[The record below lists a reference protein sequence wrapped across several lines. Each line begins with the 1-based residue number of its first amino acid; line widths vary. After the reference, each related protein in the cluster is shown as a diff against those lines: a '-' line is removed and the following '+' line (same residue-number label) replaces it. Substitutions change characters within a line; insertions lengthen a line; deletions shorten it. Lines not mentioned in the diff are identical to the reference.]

1 MLNFPV
7 QNLYNDCK
15 ELCYTLLPFRKRNLL
30 LCKKHWHSNSSVVY
44 SAENKTVDYKQTAKR
59 ENIFEIFSPQFKS
72 QLHFFVSEPLHS
84 GKKRMQTHFQS
95 PSSSSSL
102 NIWLSRS
109 RLDEVLLLLA
119 VRITFPPPISPGMV
133 SISVFYVRD
142 FSCIGCLLN
151 KSSSLESSGD
161 WHGAYN
167 FSK

>member
-1 MLNFPV
+1 MLHLVAISKKKSSLV
-7 QNLYNDCK
+7 QKNIGI
-15 ELCYTLLPFRKRNLL
+15 RNLPLYTVRKTKLSITSKL
-30 LCKKHWHSNSSVVY
+30 LNVKIYLRFFPLDSCHS
-44 SAENKTVDYKQTAKR
+44 YKL
-59 ENIFEIFSPQFKS
+59 FD
-72 QLHFFVSEPLHS
+72 SEPLPS
-84 GKKRMQTHFQS
+84 GIKRMQTHFQS

-119 VRITFPPPISPGMV
+119 VGITFPPPISPGMV

-142 FSCIGCLLN
+142 FSCIGCLLT
-151 KSSSLESSGD
+151 KSSWLESSGD

>member
-1 MLNFPV
+1 MIVRNYVTPCCHFEKEIFSCAKNIGIRILPLYTVRKTKLSIKSKLLNVKIYLRF
-7 QNLYNDCK
+7 
-15 ELCYTLLPFRKRNLL
+15 
-30 LCKKHWHSNSSVVY
+30 
-44 SAENKTVDYKQTAKR
+44 
-59 ENIFEIFSPQFKS
+59 FSPQFKS
-72 QLHFFVSEPLHS
+72 QLHFFVSEPLPS
-84 GKKRMQTHFQS
+84 GIKRMQAHFQS

-142 FSCIGCLLN
+142 FSCIGCLLT
-151 KSSSLESSGD
+151 KSSSLERSGD
-161 WHGAYN
+161 WHGASN